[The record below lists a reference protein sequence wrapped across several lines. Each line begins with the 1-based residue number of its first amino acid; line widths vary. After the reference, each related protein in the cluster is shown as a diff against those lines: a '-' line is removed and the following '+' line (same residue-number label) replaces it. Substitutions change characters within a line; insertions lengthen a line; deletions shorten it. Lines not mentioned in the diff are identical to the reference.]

1 MAIKTL
7 KCTVVMM
14 VIKNNSQ
21 FLANNA
27 SNRKAKGKL
36 AFARKGQEDKSLAL
50 VFLVLFLTKMCTL
63 PENYW
68 ILSLA
73 CQKLELDPSKAC
85 ELERQKRT
93 EIDLEID
100 HGPQK
105 NLTGTLTRSCSA
117 PYQGVAVEPIKLNLA
132 TIFLPTY
139 LWSTKL
145 EKYEAYQFD
154 ECNFDSQMA

>member
-7 KCTVVMM
+7 KCTVVMI

-21 FLANNA
+21 FSSNNA

-50 VFLVLFLTKMCTL
+50 VFLVSWTKCSTL

-117 PYQGVAVEPIKLNLA
+117 PSHYHYEPIRMNLA
-132 TIFLPTY
+132 TISLLSNVQSTIHESTHGY
-139 LWSTKL
+139 LS
-145 EKYEAYQFD
+145 
-154 ECNFDSQMA
+154 

>member
-7 KCTVVMM
+7 KCTVVMI

-105 NLTGTLTRSCSA
+105 NLTGTLIRSCSA
-117 PYQGVAVEPIKLNLA
+117 PSHYHYEPIRMNLA
-132 TIFLPTY
+132 TISLLSNVQSTIHESTHGY
-139 LWSTKL
+139 LS
-145 EKYEAYQFD
+145 
-154 ECNFDSQMA
+154 

>member
-7 KCTVVMM
+7 KCTVVMI

-21 FLANNA
+21 FRSYNA

-132 TIFLPTY
+132 TIFLPT
-139 LWSTKL
+139 
-145 EKYEAYQFD
+145 F
-154 ECNFDSQMA
+154 